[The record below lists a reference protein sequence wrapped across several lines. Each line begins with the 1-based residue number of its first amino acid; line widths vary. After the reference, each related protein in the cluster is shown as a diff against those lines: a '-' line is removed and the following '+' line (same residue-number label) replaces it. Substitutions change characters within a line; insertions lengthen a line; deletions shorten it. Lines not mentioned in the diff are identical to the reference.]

1 MPLKQ
6 EHMILIGIVVVLCV
20 ISLVLYI
27 SQPWRRRPLPA
38 ATAMKKMPMPVPVPR
53 MNPTVAAAP
62 RRVEFMPPLPRM
74 QPSSVGRRQN
84 HDDMMGPSTMATP
97 ETHMMQ
103 HSKAQA
109 EAIPVG
115 YHMMPD
121 GRVMKDSDHDI
132 SQMQSSAHPGSPH
145 NNIMGPSTMARPETH
160 MQHSKAEDEPV
171 SSDEEKHRMELM
183 RGSMV
188 GRRAMIAP
196 TTSAL
201 MMGAIN
207 TRDASSGERGHASSA
222 VMDRHLS
229 LPKSNG
235 TSTGHPQPYGG
246 SSSGASTF

>member
-6 EHMILIGIVVVLCV
+6 EHMIMIGIVVVLCV
-20 ISLVLYI
+20 ISIVLYI
-27 SQPWRRRPLPA
+27 SQPWRRRTLPA
-38 ATAMKKMPMPVPVPR
+38 ATAMKKMPMPVPIPR

-62 RRVEFMPPLPRM
+62 RRVEPMPPLPRM

-84 HDDMMGPSTMATP
+84 HDDMMGPSTMAQP
-97 ETHMMQ
+97 E
-103 HSKAQA
+103 HSKSQT
-109 EAIPVG
+109 AIPVG

-132 SQMQSSAHPGSPH
+132 PQMQPSAHPGSPH
-145 NNIMGPSTMARPETH
+145 NNTTE
-160 MQHSKAEDEPV
+160 QEPV

-207 TRDASSGERGHASSA
+207 TRENSSAERGHGSSA

>member
-6 EHMILIGIVVVLCV
+6 EHMIMIGIVVVLCV
-20 ISLVLYI
+20 ISLVLYM

-38 ATAMKKMPMPVPVPR
+38 ATAMKKMPMPVPIPR

-62 RRVEFMPPLPRM
+62 RRVEPMPPLPRM

-84 HDDMMGPSTMATP
+84 HDDMMGPSTMAPP
-97 ETHMMQ
+97 ETHHMMQ

-109 EAIPVG
+109 AIPVG

-132 SQMQSSAHPGSPH
+132 PHMQPSAHPGSPH
-145 NNIMGPSTMARPETH
+145 NNNMMGPSTMTSSDNHHA
-160 MQHSKAEDEPV
+160 KAEHEPV

-207 TRDASSGERGHASSA
+207 TRENSSAERGHGSSA